1 MYTAIVL
8 LAVGMGVAVAAG
20 ALGDH
25 GELIARRNLAADR
38 AERAAVEFVEGCGS
52 RGCDAGDVNT
62 TRADGTV
69 LTGCVYQAGDVAVLR
84 VGASV
89 GWTPGVFLGLTPA
102 TATAVVELGGFGVAA
117 GAVLEDC

>member
-25 GELIARRNLAADR
+25 GELIANRNLAGDR
-38 AERAAVEFVEGCGS
+38 AERAAVGFVEGCGS
-52 RGCDAGDVNT
+52 RGCDADDVNT

-69 LTGCVYQAGDVAVLR
+69 LTGCIHGSGVGSVLR

-89 GWTPGVFLGLTPA
+89 GWAPGVFLGLTPA
-102 TATAVVELGGFGVAA
+102 TATMVVELGGFGEAA
-117 GAVLEDC
+117 GGVLEEC